1 MQSRAVREGSVGLML
16 LAGVGIFVAASMWL
30 KGLGPGS
37 QKYNITAQ
45 FTDAGGIQQG
55 GPVRYRGVRVGKIAA
70 IKPGAN
76 LMEVTL
82 EITDPD
88 LKIPSNA
95 IAEANQTGLIG
106 EPVVEITPRG
116 QVNLSPDLAK
126 ALDSN
131 CDSKVIICHNGQIP
145 GTVGSSFNELLKRAT
160 ALVNRYESP
169 EIVDG
174 IKLTLKNSSQA
185 AADISLLSRKFSEL
199 PESVKKELG
208 SISASA
214 NTLTKSLDVT
224 VKNVDGVVQ
233 KIGGVT
239 TKFGNTADQFT
250 NTATRVNK
258 TADNL
263 TLTVAEYGKLAKS
276 VDSLVVENRQSFSKS
291 LTNFSTLSADL
302 SQTVKKLNPTIDKL
316 NNTVTKVNSESVV
329 KDLEG
334 VLANA
339 NKTAANLRDISASFN
354 NPKSLLNLQ
363 QTLDSARLTFQNT
376 QKITA
381 DLDRLTGD
389 PEFLDSINKLVKGLG
404 QLVSS
409 GETLE
414 QQIQLAKELAPVN
427 QSMSETKVTLLNTDP
442 DLAAAISQG
451 EGLANDL
458 GDINAPTDL
467 PTPRFNHQRKK

>member
-37 QKYNITAQ
+37 QKYNILAS
-45 FTDAGGIQQG
+45 FADAGGIQQG
-55 GPVRYRGVRVGKIAA
+55 GPVRYRGVRVGKIAS

-76 LMEVTL
+76 AMEVVL

-116 QVNLSPDLAK
+116 QVSLAQNLAP
-126 ALDSN
+126 ALDKN
-131 CDSKVIICHNGQIP
+131 CNAQVIICNNGQIP

-169 EIVDG
+169 EITNG
-174 IKLTLKNSSQA
+174 IKLTLKNASQA
-185 AADISLLSRKFSEL
+185 AADISLLSKKFGDL
-199 PESVKKELG
+199 PDSLKKELG
-208 SISASA
+208 TISVSA
-214 NTLTKSLDVT
+214 NTLTKSLNGT
-224 VKNVDGVVQ
+224 VKNVDVAVG
-233 KIGGVT
+233 KI
-239 TKFGNTADQFT
+239 GNTADKF
-250 NTATRVNK
+250 NITATKVNK

-263 TLTVAEYGKLAKS
+263 TVTVGEYGKLAKS
-276 VDSLVVENRQSFSKS
+276 VDALVTENRQTFGKT
-291 LTNFSTLSADL
+291 LTNFNTLSVDL
-302 SQTVKKLNPTIDKL
+302 SQTVRKLNPTIDKL
-316 NNTVTKVNSESVV
+316 NSTVAKVNSESLV

-334 VLANA
+334 VLSNA

-354 NPKSLLNLQ
+354 NPKSLVNLQ

-389 PEFLDSINKLVKGLG
+389 PEFISSVSKLVKGLG
-404 QLVSS
+404 QLVST

-414 QQIQLAKELAPVN
+414 QQIQLGQELEPMHRNMSVTTANLVN
-427 QSMSETKVTLLNTDP
+427 SDP
-442 DLAAAISQG
+442 ELAAAIGIVNSPSNSIVSPPQR
-451 EGLANDL
+451 LSDL
-458 GDINAPTDL
+458 L
-467 PTPRFNHQRKK
+467 QK